1 MTGMLETRKVVLL
14 TLIGVAAAAF
24 LFRSGGIPAEAG
36 EPYKEVSPAEARE
49 LIGKR
54 AGDGNFVLL
63 DVRTPKEFQEERIRG
78 AVDVDFLS
86 DTFREEIARL
96 DRGKTYLVYCRT
108 GARSNGALKVMM
120 EEGFRDVYHLD
131 GGIMKWKEAG
141 LPTVK

>member
-1 MTGMLETRKVVLL
+1 MLEIRKVVLL
-14 TLIGVAAAAF
+14 TLIGIAAAF
-24 LFRSGGIPAEAG
+24 PFRSGRFPAEAG
-36 EPYKEVSPAEARE
+36 ETYRMISPAEARE

-86 DTFREEIARL
+86 KTFREELAKL

-108 GARSNGALKVMM
+108 GNRSNGALKVMK

>member
-1 MTGMLETRKVVLL
+1 LEIRKVILL
-14 TLIGVAAAAF
+14 VLIGVAAASF
-24 LFRSGGIPAEAG
+24 LFRSGRIFAEAG
-36 EPYKEVSPAEARE
+36 GPYRMVSPAEARD

-54 AGDGNFVLL
+54 TGDGNFVLL

-86 DTFREEIARL
+86 KTFREELARL

-108 GARSNGALKVMM
+108 GNRSNGALKVMK

-131 GGIMKWKEAG
+131 GGITKWKEAG